1 MGFLDIVNPVNWI
14 TTGVDLVDT
23 LTGGKEHRARKQAR
37 YQQSL
42 NEQSAENAFQREIQM
57 WNMENEY
64 NLPVNQLERYGQAG
78 INPNA
83 VIGQTSASGASPSSA
98 PQASPT
104 DYNGS
109 VLSQY
114 QKTSMMLDNFRKLA
128 ELKLI
133 KSQTSNVDADTKN
146 KEADTVGKDI
156 ENTYKP
162 EILQNTIKGQNVTID
177 LQRST
182 NDLTIAQKDKV
193 VKETEVLDA
202 NLNNIKEQTE
212 LLKENK
218 KMLTQQIKNLL
229 QQYDQNKQK
238 FEKELSE
245 IDSRIASNKAQAA
258 VAYATAKYYAA
269 QTTGQNLENHRRE
282 LYNTIYEAVA
292 NSEISL
298 KRDQAHIT
306 HLMLNMITNDNEIYD
321 LKMPAL
327 RQISPFMPYLDAGEK
342 GIQVINGAF
351 DVGSKQIDMATKP
364 MQFGK
369 DILNVVK

>member
-1 MGFLDIVNPVNWI
+1 MAIWDAVGQAFGTVVSGFDSLF
-14 TTGVDLVDT
+14 
-23 LTGGKEHRARKQAR
+23 GGPEHRERKMAR
-37 YQQSL
+37 YQFDLENQMAEKNYERQVRLYNEVQSP
-42 NEQSAENAFQREIQM
+42 EA
-57 WNMENEY
+57 
-64 NLPVNQLERYGQAG
+64 QLRYMRAAG
-78 INPNA
+78 LNPN
-83 VIGQTSASGASPSSA
+83 TLSGGSTPSVASPSPASA
-98 PQASPT
+98 PDVASIRQSETSKHQA
-104 DYNGS
+104 DIQNFIN
-109 VLSQY
+109 LSRQA
-114 QKTSMMLDNFRKLA
+114 A
-128 ELKLI
+128 ELSLL
-133 KSQTSNVDADTKN
+133 KSQKANVDADTKN
-146 KEADTVGKDI
+146 KEADTAGKNI

-162 EILQNTIKGQNVTID
+162 EILNNTIKGQNVTID
-177 LQRST
+177 LQKSVT
-182 NDLTIAQKDKV
+182 DLNNAQKDKV

-202 NLNNIKEQTE
+202 NINNIKEQTE

-229 QQYDQNKQK
+229 QQYEQNKQM
-238 FEKELSE
+238 FEKQLSE
-245 IDSRIASNKAQAA
+245 IDSRIAANKAQAA

-292 NSEISL
+292 NSEISS

-327 RQISPFMPYLDAGEK
+327 RQVSPFMPYLDAGEK

-351 DVGSKQIDMATKP
+351 DVGSKQIDLATKP

-369 DILNVVK
+369 DILNLVK